1 MIAERLRQTRDTVK
15 LSRTNLAKR
24 ADVKAATIADIEEGR
39 NRNPSYDK
47 VVRLAR
53 ALGVTPDYLYP
64 IDFEPK
70 RVA

>member
-1 MIAERLRQTRDTVK
+1 MIAERLRKTRDTVDCSRTRLAK
-15 LSRTNLAKR
+15 LSGVN
-24 ADVKAATIADIEEGR
+24 AATIADIEEGR

-64 IDFEPK
+64 VDFQPQQ
-70 RVA
+70 VA